1 MSMELMVYCFVFGG
15 IYLALSTAV
24 LRLIERLAGISRGLP
39 ESLLEPTSPGW
50 HILNYV
56 MELLFFVAVPTLA
69 YGIFSVIL
77 PLTGVRTGLAVA
89 LAAFTLGAVPAII
102 GLSVRMKLPM
112 PYLLYFLVGLLV
124 KLAGSL
130 AIIGYLYSL

>member
-1 MSMELMVYCFVFGG
+1 MSLELMAYCFVFGG
-15 IYLALSTAV
+15 LYLAISSALLQMTG
-24 LRLIERLAGISRGLP
+24 RLIGISRGLP
-39 ESLLEPTSPGW
+39 ANLLEPTSPGW
-50 HILNYV
+50 YVLNFV

-69 YGIFSVIL
+69 YSIFSAIL
-77 PLTGVRTGLAVA
+77 PLTGIRTGLAVA

-112 PYLLYFLVGLLV
+112 PYLLYFLVGLIV

-130 AIIGYLYSL
+130 AIIGHLYSL